1 MLLKRNVKELLT
13 KESNIK
19 TIKIIIMMYL
29 SKNFQEKEFVCKCG
43 HCKSVPLHLKENL
56 ILLCQQLEKI
66 RFYTGPIIIN
76 SGVRCELHNKKVGG
90 VTNSQHLV
98 GRAADIQVKS
108 MYIEDL
114 YNKIQELRRQEVIK
128 IGYIQL
134 YKKQRFIH
142 IDVRGI
148 K

>member
-1 MLLKRNVKELLT
+1 
-13 KESNIK
+13 
-19 TIKIIIMMYL
+19 MMYL
-29 SKNFQEKEFVCKCG
+29 TKNFREEEFICKCG
-43 HCKSVPLHLKENL
+43 KCKEVPMHMKESL

-76 SGVRCELHNKKVGG
+76 SGVRCTTHNKRVGG
-90 VTNSQHLV
+90 VPNSQHLQ
-98 GRAADIQVKS
+98 GKAADIRVKN
-108 MYIEDL
+108 MYVEDL
-114 YNKIQELRRQEVIK
+114 YNRIVELKRQEIIK

-134 YKKQRFIH
+134 YKKQKFIH

>member
-1 MLLKRNVKELLT
+1 
-13 KESNIK
+13 
-19 TIKIIIMMYL
+19 MMYL
-29 SKNFQEKEFVCKCG
+29 TKNFKEEEFICKCG
-43 HCKSVPLHLKENL
+43 KCKEVPLHLKENL

-76 SGVRCELHNKKVGG
+76 SGVRCLEHNKKVGG
-90 VTNSQHLV
+90 VKDSQHLL
-98 GRAADIQVKS
+98 GRAADIRVKN

-114 YNKIQELRRQEVIK
+114 YNRIQELRRQEIIK
-128 IGYIQL
+128 IGYIQQ
-134 YKKQRFIH
+134 YKTNKFIH

>member
-1 MLLKRNVKELLT
+1 
-13 KESNIK
+13 
-19 TIKIIIMMYL
+19 MMYL
-29 SKNFQEKEFVCKCG
+29 SENFREEEFVCKCG
-43 HCKSVPLHLKENL
+43 QCKSVPMHLKENL
-56 ILLCQQLEKI
+56 ILLCKQLEKI

-98 GRAADIQVKS
+98 GRAADIRVKN

-114 YNKIQELRRQEVIK
+114 YNKIQELRNQEVIK

-134 YKKQRFIH
+134 YKKQKFIH
-142 IDVRGI
+142 IDVRGL

>member
-1 MLLKRNVKELLT
+1 MTE
-13 KESNIK
+13 
-19 TIKIIIMMYL
+19 
-29 SKNFQEKEFVCKCG
+29 NFKQSEFVCKCG
-43 HCKSVPLHLKENL
+43 KCKNIPQFLENNIWHLSNE
-56 ILLCQQLEKI
+56 LEKI
-66 RFYTGPIIIN
+66 RTALGKPIIIN
-76 SGVRCELHNKKVGG
+76 SGIRCVAHNKKIGG
-90 VTNSQHLV
+90 VKNSQHILGKAV
-98 GRAADIQVKS
+98 DIRVKN

-134 YKKQRFIH
+134 YKKQMFIH

>member
-1 MLLKRNVKELLT
+1 
-13 KESNIK
+13 
-19 TIKIIIMMYL
+19 MMYL
-29 SKNFQEKEFVCKCG
+29 SKNFREDEFVCKCG
-43 HCKSVPLHLKENL
+43 QCKSVPMHLKENI

-76 SGVRCELHNKKVGG
+76 SGVRCKIHNKKVGG
-90 VTNSQHLV
+90 VANSQHLV
-98 GRAADIQVKS
+98 GRAADIRVKN

-114 YNKIQELRRQEVIK
+114 YNKIQELRKQEVIK

-134 YKKQRFIH
+134 YKEKKFIH

>member
-1 MLLKRNVKELLT
+1 
-13 KESNIK
+13 
-19 TIKIIIMMYL
+19 MMYL
-29 SKNFQEKEFVCKCG
+29 TKNFKEEEFICKCG
-43 HCKSVPLHLKENL
+43 KCKEVPAHMKDNL

-76 SGVRCELHNKKVGG
+76 SGVRCQAHNKRVGG
-90 VTNSQHLV
+90 VQNSQHLQ
-98 GRAADIQVKS
+98 GKAADIRVKN
-108 MYIEDL
+108 MYVEDL
-114 YNKIQELRRQEVIK
+114 YNRIVELKRQEIIK

-134 YKKQRFIH
+134 YKKQKFVH

>member
-1 MLLKRNVKELLT
+1 
-13 KESNIK
+13 
-19 TIKIIIMMYL
+19 
-29 SKNFQEKEFVCKCG
+29 
-43 HCKSVPLHLKENL
+43 LHLKENL

-76 SGVRCELHNKKVGG
+76 SGVRCKLHNKRVGG
-90 VTNSQHLV
+90 VANSQHLV
-98 GRAADIQVKS
+98 GRAADIRVKNMS
-108 MYIEDL
+108 ARDL
-114 YNKIQELRRQEVIK
+114 YNRLLVLKRQEVIK

-134 YKKQRFIH
+134 YKTKNFVH

>member
-1 MLLKRNVKELLT
+1 
-13 KESNIK
+13 
-19 TIKIIIMMYL
+19 MMYL
-29 SKNFQEKEFVCKCG
+29 SKNFKEEEFICKCG
-43 HCKSVPLHLKENL
+43 KCKEVPVHMKENL

-76 SGVRCELHNKKVGG
+76 SGVRCSAHNKRVGG
-90 VTNSQHLV
+90 VPNSQHLQ
-98 GRAADIQVKS
+98 GKAADIRVKN
-108 MYIEDL
+108 MYVEDL
-114 YNKIQELRRQEVIK
+114 YNRIVELKRQEVIK

-134 YKKQRFIH
+134 YKTKKFVH

>member
-1 MLLKRNVKELLT
+1 MLLKRNVKLLLT
-13 KESNIK
+13 L
-19 TIKIIIMMYL
+19 KIIIMMYL
-29 SKNFQEKEFVCKCG
+29 SKHFSEKEFICKCG
-43 HCKSVPLHLKENL
+43 QCKSVPLHLKENL

-66 RFYTGPIIIN
+66 RFYTGAIIIN

-90 VTNSQHLV
+90 VANSQHLV
-98 GRAADIQVKS
+98 GRAADIRVKNMS
-108 MYIEDL
+108 VEVL

-134 YKKQRFIH
+134 YKKQSFIH
-142 IDVRGI
+142 IDVRGT